1 MLHTVFTHV
10 LHTHTHTHIYIPH
23 TCKPYTL
30 KHNIHMPRTSQ
41 THSNYNVHTP
51 HTYTHLHTQ
60 THSNTLPHTLH
71 AHVYIHTSPYCTC
84 RSHTA
89 HPPQHSQ
96 TETCSPSS
104 FAPSPQ
110 RPSQTVPA
118 LPSCNNITGQKW
130 PHCTRPETS
139 SPWLV
144 RPYSIFHLPSLEL
157 LTLYHREA
165 AALYSWHI
173 LYEI

>member
-1 MLHTVFTHV
+1 
-10 LHTHTHTHIYIPH
+10 
-23 TCKPYTL
+23 
-30 KHNIHMPRTSQ
+30 MPRTSQ

-51 HTYTHLHTQ
+51 HTYIHAL
-60 THSNTLPHTLH
+60 THSNTLKHTTSH
-71 AHVYIHTSPYCTC
+71 SSCTCIHTHISPYCTC

-118 LPSCNNITGQKW
+118 LPSWNNITGQKW

-173 LYEI
+173 LYEIWNWHCFNSCSRSFCKEDVNF